1 MPRARLAI
9 DIGGTFTDV
18 ALEAD
23 GRLFTVKALT
33 TRAAP
38 EQGVMAGVAMA
49 MRASAAGESGDAARA
64 VRPDDVGLAIHG
76 TTLATNAIIERKGA
90 RTALLTTA
98 GHRDALEMAHEN
110 RFEQYD
116 VGVDRPPPLVP
127 RRLRLPVTERVDRN
141 GRVLV
146 PLDEKSLRA
155 LLPILDD
162 AGVEAVAV
170 GFIHGYAN
178 PSHEQRV
185 REFLAAERP
194 RVAVTL
200 ASEVC
205 PEVREYERLST
216 ACANAYVQPLMSRYL
231 KGLADSLRKAGF
243 SCPFLLM
250 TSSGGLA
257 TLATAVAAPVR
268 LVESGPAG
276 GAILAAHLARTL
288 GLGDVLSFDMGGTT
302 AKLCIVDGGRPLT
315 SRTFEVARSYRFQK
329 GSGLPVRVPV
339 IEMVE
344 IGAGGGSIAEV
355 DDLGRVRVG
364 PASAGSDPGP
374 AAYGLGGERPTVT
387 DADLTLGR
395 LDPALFAGGAIPL
408 DAGAAAAAIDGH
420 VGTKLGIKSAAAARA
435 ICEVV
440 DENMANAARTHAAE
454 WGKAMA
460 GRALVAFGGAAPIHA
475 ARLAEKLEID
485 RIVVPRNA
493 GVGSAVGFL
502 LAPISY
508 EVVRSRYMRL
518 SRFDAPLVSKVLAEM
533 RAEAAE
539 VVSQGAPGAAADERA
554 RAYMRYAGQGH
565 EIGVDLPDGIEG
577 EDGGPLLR
585 EAFDCAY
592 EAMFGRAIPGL
603 DVEVLSWTL
612 ALAAAVEADD
622 HQPTADRA
630 PTDAMDDHWPTA
642 EQVPTEGRVPTADRV
657 RSMGSLPA
665 KSRLRAEATLPATVG
680 TTAWATGADRSAVPV
695 APYRRR
701 ELTLGDRVL
710 GPALV
715 TEAQTTTVVPAGF
728 QAETLPSGDLLLVR
742 GRLARDQHAGGEQ
755 ANRPAAPP
763 PTPPGAGT
771 TVSPGPSA
779 GTSDASPTR
788 PEAGSETRGVLDGQ
802 IMWSRLLSV
811 VEEQAQTLVRTAFS
825 TPVRE
830 AGDLS
835 AGVFDVSGR
844 MLAQAVTGTPG
855 HVNAMAESVVEF
867 LAEFPAHKL
876 SEGDVLVTNDPWKGT
891 GHLND
896 FTVVTPAF
904 HRGRLA
910 AFFAATSHIADV
922 GGRGFGADAG
932 QVYEEGIRIPIGH
945 LIRDGRLDA
954 TLMRLVRAN
963 VREPDVAE
971 GDLHSLVACNRTG
984 RRRLSA
990 MMTEFGIDS
999 IAALADSIVDTSR
1012 RSMLERI
1019 GRLKPGA
1026 YRNRA
1031 TIDGYDRDLELHC
1044 VLTVS
1049 SAGIRIDFD
1058 GSSPASEFG
1067 INVPLTYTRAYASF
1081 GVRCIV
1087 GPDVP
1092 NNAGSLGVVE
1102 VAAPPGSL
1110 LDAPFPSAVSARHA
1124 VGQMLPDVV
1133 LGCLSQAMDEPVP
1146 AEGASCLWNPVLMG
1160 GRGLSGGDYR
1170 DSAPFVVNPFH
1181 TGGTGARP
1189 GKDGLSA
1196 TAFPSG
1202 VRSTPVEITETVAP
1216 LIFWRKEYIADS
1228 GGPGQ
1233 YRGGLGQVMEV
1244 AHADGAPFAVSK
1256 MFERIR
1262 NPARGRDG
1270 GAPGA
1275 PGRVRVVGP
1284 HGGELRGKGKEVVP
1298 RGHRLVMETPGGGGL
1313 GDPRRRDPA
1322 MVERDVRNGYVSAEA
1337 AARVYGATTKDEP

>member
-49 MRASAAGESGDAARA
+49 MRASAAGESGAAARA
-64 VRPDDVGLAIHG
+64 VRPDDVSLAIHG

-146 PLDEKSLRA
+146 PLDEESLRT

-231 KGLADSLRKAGF
+231 KGLADSLREAGF

-374 AAYGLGGERPTVT
+374 AAYGMGGERPTVT

-420 VGTKLGIKSAAAARA
+420 VGTKLGIEAAAAARA
-435 ICEVV
+435 IGEVV

-539 VVSQGAPGAAADERA
+539 VVSQGAPGVVADERA

-592 EAMFGRAIPGL
+592 EAMFGRTIPGL

-612 ALAAAVEADD
+612 ALAAEAEADD
-622 HQPTADRA
+622 QQPNADRA
-630 PTDAMDDHWPTA
+630 PTDAMDDQWPTA
-642 EQVPTEGRVPTADRV
+642 ERVPTEGGVPTDDRA
-657 RSMGSLPA
+657 RSRCPRPA
-665 KSRLRAEATLPATVG
+665 KSRLRAEATLPTTVG

-695 APYRRR
+695 ATYRRR
-701 ELTLGDRVL
+701 ELTPGDRVA

-742 GRLARDQHAGGEQ
+742 GRLARDQHAAGVQ
-755 ANRPAAPP
+755 ASRAAGTP
-763 PTPPGAGT
+763 PTPPGAGA

-788 PEAGSETRGVLDGQ
+788 PEVGSESRGVLEGQ

-811 VEEQAQTLVRTAFS
+811 VEEQARTLVRTAFS

-855 HVNAMAESVVEF
+855 HVNAMAESVAEF

-904 HRGRLA
+904 HGGRLA

-1031 TIDGYDRDLELHC
+1031 TIDGYDRDLELNC

-1049 SAGIRIDFD
+1049 SGRHSDRLRRAPRRSRSS
-1058 GSSPASEFG
+1058 GSTCPSPTPARTRPSG
-1067 INVPLTYTRAYASF
+1067 SDALWARTCPTTRA
-1081 GVRCIV
+1081 
-1087 GPDVP
+1087 
-1092 NNAGSLGVVE
+1092 
-1102 VAAPPGSL
+1102 
-1110 LDAPFPSAVSARHA
+1110 PSASSKSRRLRARSSTRPFHRRSRRVMRSARCSPTWCWDA
-1124 VGQMLPDVV
+1124 
-1133 LGCLSQAMDEPVP
+1133 
-1146 AEGASCLWNPVLMG
+1146 
-1160 GRGLSGGDYR
+1160 
-1170 DSAPFVVNPFH
+1170 
-1181 TGGTGARP
+1181 
-1189 GKDGLSA
+1189 
-1196 TAFPSG
+1196 
-1202 VRSTPVEITETVAP
+1202 
-1216 LIFWRKEYIADS
+1216 
-1228 GGPGQ
+1228 
-1233 YRGGLGQVMEV
+1233 
-1244 AHADGAPFAVSK
+1244 
-1256 MFERIR
+1256 
-1262 NPARGRDG
+1262 
-1270 GAPGA
+1270 
-1275 PGRVRVVGP
+1275 
-1284 HGGELRGKGKEVVP
+1284 
-1298 RGHRLVMETPGGGGL
+1298 
-1313 GDPRRRDPA
+1313 
-1322 MVERDVRNGYVSAEA
+1322 
-1337 AARVYGATTKDEP
+1337 